1 MRSVRNLSSV
11 LALVCACGVAA
22 VASAQTQQ
30 EIKEDQHKEFRP
42 VNPRENPPSLT
53 ERAKGAEASL
63 PVVVQR
69 SIDGDAELKRENV
82 KVAGNESRRITLSGT
97 VSSQRL
103 KDRAQQL
110 AQNVSGVQ
118 HVHNDLVVRGTAD
131 EVNGGT
137 DAATTDHSDP
147 EHRMPQRE

>member
-11 LALVCACGVAA
+11 LALVCACGLAG

-42 VNPRENPPSLT
+42 VNPLENPPSLT

-69 SIDGDAELKRENV
+69 SIDGDPDLRRENV
-82 KVAGNESRRITLSGT
+82 KVAGNESRLVTLSGT
-97 VSSQRL
+97 VSSQQL
-103 KDRAQQL
+103 KDRAERI
-110 AQNVSGVQ
+110 AQTVSGVQ
-118 HVHNDLVVRGTAD
+118 HVH
-131 EVNGGT
+131 
-137 DAATTDHSDP
+137 
-147 EHRMPQRE
+147 